1 MSGYNNS
8 EEAPILGAYAN
19 IKFAA
24 LGNKELK
31 SKVDTGATTSSLH
44 AENIKID
51 REHNRVSFTCP
62 EISTNVITVDL
73 AGAQEVHAAGQ
84 AGEQRP
90 IIALD
95 VDIDGKPLERV
106 EFNLNDRSNM
116 DVPVL
121 LGQNAIK
128 AGNFKID
135 INDENPTVENEI
147 FPSIPLVPG
156 DMSREDKIK
165 MAVNVLVANN
175 VLVSELI
182 KYYLPNAVA
191 AMSQDTEVVPS
202 GE

>member
-1 MSGYNNS
+1 MTDHIKS
-8 EEAPILGAYAN
+8 EPVLGAYATV
-19 IKFAA
+19 KFAT

-44 AENIKID
+44 AENIKVD
-51 REHNRVSFTCP
+51 HERNRVSFVCP
-62 EISTNVITVDL
+62 EISNNVITMDL

-84 AGEQRP
+84 ESEQRP
-90 IIALD
+90 IISLD
-95 VDIDGKPLERV
+95 IDIDGKPLESV

-135 INDENPTVENEI
+135 INDEKATVENEI

-182 KYYLPNAVA
+182 EYYLPGA
-191 AMSQDTEVVPS
+191 AAAISQSTEVKTNA
-202 GE
+202 E